1 MNREKKIK
9 VFLGSAYILIVFVF
23 LLFFFNKFSFQD
35 FSSYELIRENRNAL
49 EEIKNGNIFISSIIF
64 LLGTIVWVLL
74 LGFGSPVFLV
84 GGFIFGKWLGTLL
97 IVFGLSIGATLLYV
111 FANYFLKDLVEEK
124 FSSRFSNLTEKFK
137 KNEFIF
143 FLIYRFIGGIPFFIS
158 NILPTIFNVK
168 VRNFFLGSI
177 IGMTPQLFVGASLG
191 AGLSKILE
199 ENSEVPSVLE
209 LIFSPDI
216 YLPIL
221 GIIILVIIGFHIVR
235 TDVFIFKLD
244 LVNNSSK
251 VTIFELSTFLK
262 RLSFTVCLSYQTPV
276 SSDVQPGPLLVG

>member
-9 VFLGSAYILIVFVF
+9 LFLGSTYILIVFVF
-23 LLFFFNKFSFQD
+23 LLIFFYNFSFQD
-35 FSSYELIRENRNAL
+35 FSSYELIRENREAL
-49 EEIKNGNIFISSIIF
+49 ENIKNSNIFLSSIIF
-64 LLGTIVWVLL
+64 LIGTIVWVLL

-97 IVFGLSIGATLLYV
+97 VVFGLSIGATFLYI

-124 FSSRFSNLTEKFK
+124 FSSRFSNFTEKFK
-137 KNEFIF
+137 KNEFVF

-199 ENSEVPSVLE
+199 ENSEVPSILE

-221 GIIILVIIGFHIVR
+221 GIIILVIIG
-235 TDVFIFKLD
+235 L
-244 LVNNSSK
+244 L
-251 VTIFELSTFLK
+251 LK
-262 RLSFTVCLSYQTPV
+262 KNFYTK
-276 SSDVQPGPLLVG
+276 

>member
-9 VFLGSAYILIVFVF
+9 LFLGSAYILIVFVF
-23 LLFFFNKFSFQD
+23 LLIFFNNFSFQD
-35 FSSYELIRENRNAL
+35 FSSYELIRENREVL
-49 EEIKNGNIFISSIIF
+49 ENIKNSNIFLSSIIF
-64 LLGTIVWVLL
+64 LIGTIVWVLL

-84 GGFIFGKWLGTLL
+84 SGFIFGKWLGTLL
-97 IVFGLSIGATLLYV
+97 VVFGLSIGATFLYI

-124 FSSRFSNLTEKFK
+124 FSSRFSNFTEKFK
-137 KNEFIF
+137 KNEFVF
-143 FLIYRFIGGIPFFIS
+143 FLIYRFVGGIPFFIS

-199 ENSEVPSVLE
+199 KNSEVPSILE

-221 GIIILVIIGFHIVR
+221 GIVFLVLIG
-235 TDVFIFKLD
+235 L
-244 LVNNSSK
+244 
-251 VTIFELSTFLK
+251 FLK
-262 RLSFTVCLSYQTPV
+262 KKFY
-276 SSDVQPGPLLVG
+276 